1 MNENYIYAG
10 IKKSIEK
17 VNNQTLN
24 ISLNTKVVD
33 LGFDSLD
40 AVECVMEIEK
50 ELNIVIPDAEAFKF
64 LESSSTGDI
73 SYLVNKIHS
82 YVNSKD

>member
-24 ISLNTKVVD
+24 VSLNTKVVD

-40 AVECVMEIEK
+40 AVDCVMEIEK

-64 LESSSTGDI
+64 LVSSNTEDI
-73 SYLVNKIHS
+73 LYLVNKIHS
-82 YVNSKD
+82 YVN